1 MGKKLYR
8 YRTFNTA
15 KETGY
20 STIHDAVINIEKWKF
35 EAFEGLVYPSSPLYF
50 NDPYDCDF
58 CFRPDILEHIIDRE
72 TYVHLLERKFS
83 LKPKEKDRILY
94 SENIGR
100 AMQIVLQAHGG
111 KLSDSWMNI
120 LKDSLSGCMDKLKD
134 AVRVVCLSEEYDS
147 MLMWSHYAQNH
158 TGYCIEY
165 DFEESDIY
173 YKHLYPITYAKDR
186 YVISKKDVQNGS
198 KDLIY
203 KTTCRKSDVWAY
215 EKEWRIVIA
224 NISEMMR
231 QRADCLNEKYVLDLK
246 SNIKAF
252 YMGAKTPEDFKEAIV
267 IFGKENNIGV
277 YEMILS
283 SETYELEARKIV

>member
-15 KETGY
+15 KEIGY
-20 STIHDAVINIEKWKF
+20 SYIHDAMINIEKWKF

-50 NDPYDCDF
+50 NDPYDCEF
-58 CFRPDILEHIIDRE
+58 CFRPDILELIVDRE
-72 TYVHLLERKFS
+72 TYVHILERRFS
-83 LKPKEKDRILY
+83 LKPEEKKRILY
-94 SENIGR
+94 SENIER

-111 KLSDSWMNI
+111 RLSDSWMNI

-134 AVRVVCLSEEYDS
+134 AVRVVCLSEVHDS

-165 DFEESDIY
+165 DFEESDVY
-173 YKHLYPITYAKDR
+173 YKHLHPITYAKDR

-224 NISEMMR
+224 NISEMM
-231 QRADCLNEKYVLDLK
+231 QQKADCRNEKYVLDLK
-246 SNIKAF
+246 SNIKAL
-252 YMGAKTPEDFKEAIV
+252 YVGAKTSEGFKETIV
-267 IFGKENNIGV
+267 KFGKENNIGV
-277 YEMILS
+277 YEMMLS
-283 SETYELEARKIV
+283 SETYELEAREII

>member
-1 MGKKLYR
+1 MEKKLYR
-8 YRTFNTA
+8 YRAFNTA

-20 STIHDAVINIEKWKF
+20 SYIHDAMINIEKWKF

-50 NDPYDCDF
+50 NDPYDCEF
-58 CFRPDILEHIIDRE
+58 CFHPDILEHIVDRE
-72 TYVHLLERKFS
+72 TYIHLLERKFS
-83 LKPKEKDRILY
+83 LKQEEKDRILY
-94 SENIGR
+94 SENIER
-100 AMQIVLQAHGG
+100 AMQIVLQVHGG
-111 KLSDSWMNI
+111 RLSDSWMNI
-120 LKDSLSGCMDKLKD
+120 LKDSLTGCMDKLKN
-134 AVRVVCLSEEYDS
+134 AVRVVCLSEVYDS

-158 TGYCIEY
+158 TGYCIKY

-173 YKHLYPITYAKDR
+173 YKHLYPITYTKDR

-203 KTTCRKSDVWAY
+203 KTICRKSDVWAY

-224 NISEMMR
+224 NMNEVMQHKTNCS
-231 QRADCLNEKYVLDLK
+231 NEKYVLDLK

-252 YMGAKTPEDFKEAIV
+252 YLGAKTAENFKDVMIQ
-267 IFGKENNIGV
+267 FGKNNNIAV

-283 SETYELEARKIV
+283 SENYELDARKVT